1 MTQPAGEE
9 TKRLVCDDLLI
20 MSPIA
25 RMLDFLSKSIKEK
38 EADLECPIC
47 METAE
52 IPIFMCQ
59 VSLSK
64 DSLHYKD
71 DNGAGDA
78 PDLLPLPAQGAGVSR
93 V

>member
-1 MTQPAGEE
+1 
-9 TKRLVCDDLLI
+9 
-20 MSPIA
+20 MSPNA

-59 VSLSK
+59 VSHCK
-64 DSLHYKD
+64 DSLYYQ
-71 DNGAGDA
+71 DNITIKT
-78 PDLLPLPAQGAGVSR
+78 QRHQSYFSNS
-93 V
+93 